1 MKFKGLLNNQ
11 STQQSYQK
19 NLQNKMCSWNTN
31 APDHGSRKILAQE
44 IIMCN
49 MKEWYLLLKSYD
61 QDNILK
67 VGKCVKLV
75 PAERSY

>member
-1 MKFKGLLNNQ
+1 
-11 STQQSYQK
+11 
-19 NLQNKMCSWNTN
+19 
-31 APDHGSRKILAQE
+31 
-44 IIMCN
+44 